1 MLSAF
6 VGLLLMSGSALVQL
20 MQLTVG
26 PLDLQG
32 FPLSHDE
39 VAGAPG
45 CSWGE
50 YLQCSDED
58 FQNDALEAKP
68 TRRTSAGMHECKRR
82 YDAAGSVK
90 DKAKDFCNVTNVSM
104 FSP

>member
-50 YLQCSDED
+50 YLQCLDKD
-58 FQNDALEAKP
+58 FQDEL
-68 TRRTSAGMHECKRR
+68 RRTVGVKRR
-82 YDAAGSVK
+82 R
-90 DKAKDFCNVTNVSM
+90 
-104 FSP
+104 SPKLEST

>member
-1 MLSAF
+1 MLSQSAF

-20 MQLTVG
+20 MRLTAVH
-26 PLDLQG
+26 LDLQG

-39 VAGAPG
+39 VARAPG

-58 FQNDALEAKP
+58 FQDEL
-68 TRRTSAGMHECKRR
+68 RRTVGVK
-82 YDAAGSVK
+82 AAALA
-90 DKAKDFCNVTNVSM
+90 KA
-104 FSP
+104 